1 MSEDGPLDGLFS
13 ALRRLDFDFRS
24 QHVPWALVGGIAI
37 ALRVLPRTTEDVDV
51 ILAVSGDEE
60 TQRIAGF
67 LISRGWRPEREFN
80 NQHGQIASMRMRGP
94 GRSDI
99 ILDLLVAATGIEAE
113 VAASAEPV
121 VVVQEI
127 EMPVATVASLLALKI
142 LAGRDKD
149 RQDIEALVEAATPR
163 DIRDARRLLELIERR
178 GFDRDK
184 DLLDALDQL
193 LVGAGR
199 PVVPSSQPMETD
211 HEA

>member
-13 ALRRLDFDFRS
+13 ALRRLDFDLRS
-24 QHVPWALVGGIAI
+24 QQVPWALVGGIAI

-60 TQRIAGF
+60 TQRVAGF

-113 VAASAEPV
+113 VAASAEPLV
-121 VVVQEI
+121 VGHEI
-127 EMPVATVASLLALKI
+127 EMQVATVASLLALKI

-149 RQDIEALVEAATPR
+149 QQDIEALVEAASGP
-163 DIRDARRLLELIERR
+163 DIRGAQRLLELIERR

-184 DLLDALDQL
+184 DLLQELDRFL
-193 LVGAGR
+193 LQRGKT
-199 PVVPSSQPMETD
+199 P
-211 HEA
+211 